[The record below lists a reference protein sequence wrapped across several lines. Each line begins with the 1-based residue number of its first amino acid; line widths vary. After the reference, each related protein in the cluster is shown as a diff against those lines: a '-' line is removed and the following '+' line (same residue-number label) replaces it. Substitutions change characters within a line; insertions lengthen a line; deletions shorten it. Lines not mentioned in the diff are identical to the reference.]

1 MVEVQKKDHE
11 TASSLVR
18 RFSRRIQQSGI
29 LLRSRKLR
37 FYNRK
42 PSKTQRREAAMRRI
56 KKQSEYERLVK
67 LGKIDE
73 KEDRR

>member
-1 MVEVQKKDHE
+1 MVEVTKKDHE

-37 FYNRK
+37 FYKRK
-42 PSKTQRREAAMRRI
+42 PSKTQRRAAAMRRM
-56 KKQSEYERLVK
+56 KKQHEYERLVK

-73 KEDRR
+73 KQD